1 MSSIPGRG
9 TKIPKLSCAAKKK
22 KKKKTKK
29 KTKTLNPKTSDAE
42 KIGQPYAK
50 NININPYLTPY
61 KN

>member
-1 MSSIPGRG
+1 MSSILGQG

-22 KKKKTKK
+22 EKKT
-29 KTKTLNPKTSDAE
+29 TKTLNPKTSDAE
-42 KIGQPYAK
+42 KIVQPYAK